1 MGLEL
6 ESWDEKR
13 LLSMVRDLFG
23 VEVDSFSEQHVLEL
37 RLAVDQAQGRYALQN
52 TWTNGQVQHAL
63 MWHYGFWRLRQ
74 LRDRGGLSARDI
86 LPPGLYP
93 DVAVV
98 IAKQVR

>member
-1 MGLEL
+1 
-6 ESWDEKR
+6 
-13 LLSMVRDLFG
+13 MVRDLFG

-52 TWTNGQVQHAL
+52 TW
-63 MWHYGFWRLRQ
+63 
-74 LRDRGGLSARDI
+74 RDRGGLSARDI